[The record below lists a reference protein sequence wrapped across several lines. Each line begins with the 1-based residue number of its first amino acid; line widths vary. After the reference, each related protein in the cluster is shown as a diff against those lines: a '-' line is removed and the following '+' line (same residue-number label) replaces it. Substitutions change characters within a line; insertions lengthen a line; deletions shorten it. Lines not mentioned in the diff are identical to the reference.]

1 MGNFMA
7 NCLSINNA
15 VNLAVSS
22 GNSVQSIIKTWT
34 KIERVV
40 YMAKELTEN
49 VRVLIEASEPS
60 LRYWHT
66 ERTPHNPPEEGF
78 ICDKHKIAITF
89 PR

>member
-1 MGNFMA
+1 
-7 NCLSINNA
+7 
-15 VNLAVSS
+15 
-22 GNSVQSIIKTWT
+22 
-34 KIERVV
+34 
-40 YMAKELTEN
+40 MAKELTEN

-66 ERTPHNPPEEGF
+66 DRTPHNPPEEGF